1 MVNFEEIQTS
11 VDCDCKRVTVTHTKC
26 KYSREEDTQ
35 PLGTSKWKGVITSL
49 VTCLFFKFVPISIF
63 VVICFPLSDFSAKF
77 AILFPLSNCCVDKF
91 GEVDM
96 HSSKMS
102 QKIANSH
109 QLNKHTPT
117 VSKKSEPLMKEANEA
132 NLLIKAMKDRAYIK
146 ARTLIIDVG
155 VDVNFQD
162 KSGNS
167 PLHIASFDGSRDMI
181 DLLLDNEAS
190 MAVQNNEGN
199 TPLHILAREGY
210 YEIISEL
217 GFLNEEDMEC
227 IASVKNTKGHT
238 ALDLAYASMVNE
250 EYFKNSVFDDLSS
263 MRCSDIAQLE

>member
-1 MVNFEEIQTS
+1 MVDSLLSCIFLIHLCTEGDVTKFERIRTS
-11 VDCDCKRVTVTHTKC
+11 VNCNGKRVTVTHTKY
-26 KYSREEDTQ
+26 KYFS
-35 PLGTSKWKGVITSL
+35 SKKIVSILTFIFM
-49 VTCLFFKFVPISIF
+49 FFPF
-63 VVICFPLSDFSAKF
+63 SDFSVGF
-77 AILFPLSNCCVDKF
+77 THIFSPSSNCCAGKF
-91 GEVDM
+91 TEDEVSNLKVSQEIAD
-96 HSSKMS
+96 SSS
-102 QKIANSH
+102 NQPD
-109 QLNKHTPT
+109 KHTPT
-117 VSKKSEPLMKEANEA
+117 VSKKSEPLMKEANEE
-132 NLLIKAMKDRAYIK
+132 NLLIKAMKNRNYVK
-146 ARTLIIDVG
+146 ARALIIDVG
-155 VDVNFQD
+155 VGVNFQD
-162 KSGNS
+162 KNGSS
-167 PLHIASFDGSRDMI
+167 PLHIASANGSRDMI